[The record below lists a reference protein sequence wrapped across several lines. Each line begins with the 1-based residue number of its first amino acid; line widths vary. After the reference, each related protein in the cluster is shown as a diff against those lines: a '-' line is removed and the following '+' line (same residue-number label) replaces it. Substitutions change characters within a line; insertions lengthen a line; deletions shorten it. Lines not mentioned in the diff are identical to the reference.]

1 MADPIGKLGQ
11 VEGTGKEVSRGII
24 GQRVSREPR
33 KRWVVM
39 FLNAMMSGQTDNR
52 LGRSWKQ

>member
-39 FLNAMMSGQTDNR
+39 FSNAMMSSQTDNH